1 MSARRS
7 PSRGAARAAA
17 TLCRRLAPSTLLCRI
32 SYAVRFPVDLQLP
45 GDVLEA
51 AAEPQ
56 ERGGRLELSGAAAA
70 TPNGRPI
77 GTQGA
82 QSKRAIMAGCNI
94 DKARRKVWRHP
105 AWGAPAAGSTR
116 AGGIAEGSS
125 QVVTPS
131 PARRCSLKVN
141 AVLRDPGAL
150 WPHNGALGT
159 CRMEGI
165 TRSLEQQ
172 SERGAQDGRRR
183 CLLPLPPAATRPLP
197 RPPSAGIRSFS
208 PDNQNV
214 IEFYRPL
221 TLIVGHNGAGKTVRG
236 CGRARR
242 APRSAGRCITAGGP
256 RQRPPAPVVWPPPSP
271 CAPSL
276 PPPDRDRV
284 PENGV
289 HGGAAAQHPLRPEL
303 HPRPKGRSAGPF
315 ANS

>member
-1 MSARRS
+1 MTRAMARRRRGKATGARAEAPARWPRNARALCDGAGEYREVKSPQEGPERAAKKWVVAGMARAPAGLVTSPGCCAQGGEALSARRS

-141 AVLRDPGAL
+141 AR
-150 WPHNGALGT
+150 
-159 CRMEGI
+159 
-165 TRSLEQQ
+165 
-172 SERGAQDGRRR
+172 
-183 CLLPLPPAATRPLP
+183 PARPW
-197 RPPSAGIRSFS
+197 
-208 PDNQNV
+208 
-214 IEFYRPL
+214 
-221 TLIVGHNGAGKTVRG
+221 
-236 CGRARR
+236 
-242 APRSAGRCITAGGP
+242 GP
-256 RQRPPAPVVWPPPSP
+256 V
-271 CAPSL
+271 
-276 PPPDRDRV
+276 
-284 PENGV
+284 
-289 HGGAAAQHPLRPEL
+289 AA
-303 HPRPKGRSAGPF
+303 
-315 ANS
+315 